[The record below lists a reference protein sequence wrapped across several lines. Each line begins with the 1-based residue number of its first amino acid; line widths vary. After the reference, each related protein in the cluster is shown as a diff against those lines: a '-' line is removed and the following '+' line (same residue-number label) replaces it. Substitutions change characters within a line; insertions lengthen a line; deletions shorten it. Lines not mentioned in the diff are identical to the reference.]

1 MVLQPSCLA
10 KLDTTAADAVR
21 AVGSYGAGKDPLW
34 PCRVVTVVRVAHAC
48 VASYYAAF
56 LRNERNSINCPFL
69 ASWVF
74 AEVWDGEGADH
85 TATGGDFGH
94 DFLPTFQSSFY
105 YAWLQG
111 ALPLNG
117 VSLAAR
123 QCLIGGNCK

>member
-1 MVLQPSCLA
+1 MSYCIVAVVGVIRIIVAFSLLQ
-10 KLDTTAADAVR
+10 
-21 AVGSYGAGKDPLW
+21 
-34 PCRVVTVVRVAHAC
+34 
-48 VASYYAAF
+48 
-56 LRNERNSINCPFL
+56 
-69 ASWVF
+69 

-123 QCLIGGNCK
+123 QCLIGGNCESRFKHVVC